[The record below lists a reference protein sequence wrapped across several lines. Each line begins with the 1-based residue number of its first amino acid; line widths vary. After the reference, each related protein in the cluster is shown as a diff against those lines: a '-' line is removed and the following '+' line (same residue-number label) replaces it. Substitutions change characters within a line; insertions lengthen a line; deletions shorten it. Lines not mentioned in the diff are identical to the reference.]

1 MNPGSGSP
9 REWGPY
15 EQLFV
20 RYDEDQKALWYHL
33 APRSRPCFNLD
44 LLAELKQF
52 HRKIEMVNHNAFH
65 SEDRSSDLDVESLPI
80 RYTVIAS
87 SVPGVFN
94 LGGDLHLFSKLIRN
108 GDREGLFHYAEACI
122 DVLYPNAVNFDMPL
136 TTITLVQGDALGG
149 GFEAAISSN
158 VVIAEKSAKF
168 GLPEVLFNLVPGMG
182 AYSFLVRRT
191 TPDLAEK
198 IIMSGELLTAQKMH
212 NLGLIDEVV
221 EDGQGEQAVVRFIR
235 KHRKRGNAHEAM
247 NRIKKCINPVTYE
260 ELIQITRI
268 WVDAALKLTSRD
280 LRMIERLVQAQ
291 NRRAGIR
298 KVEPKALEGFG

>member
-1 MNPGSGSP
+1 MNPGSGLP

-20 RYDEDQKALWYHL
+20 RYDEDLKALWYHL

-44 LLAELKQF
+44 LLSELREFQQ
-52 HRKIEMVNHNAFH
+52 KIKMVNHAH
-65 SEDRSSDLDVESLPI
+65 DAGVDAVPI
-80 RYTVIAS
+80 RYTIIAS

-94 LGGDLHLFSKLIRN
+94 LGGDLQLFSKLIRN
-108 GDREGLFHYAEACI
+108 GDRDGLFQYAKSCI
-122 DVLYPNAVNFDMPL
+122 DVLFPNSVNFHMPL
-136 TTITLVQGDALGG
+136 TTISLVQGDALGG

-168 GLPEVLFNLVPGMG
+168 GLPEVLFNLIPGMG
-182 AYSFLVRRT
+182 AYSFLVRRIGPET
-191 TPDLAEK
+191 AEK

-212 NLGLIDEVV
+212 NLGLVDEVV
-221 EDGQGEQAVVRFIR
+221 EDGQGEEAVARFIQR
-235 KHRKRGNAHEAM
+235 HRKRGNAHAAM
-247 NRIKKCINPVTYE
+247 SRIRKCINPVTYE
-260 ELIQITRI
+260 ELIEITKI

-291 NRRAGIR
+291 NRRSGIR
-298 KVEPKALEGFG
+298 KTAAKALEGLG

>member
-1 MNPGSGSP
+1 MNPGSGLP

-20 RYDEDQKALWYHL
+20 RYDEDLKALWYHL
-33 APRSRPCFNLD
+33 APKSRPCFNLD
-44 LLAELKQF
+44 LLSELRGFQQKV
-52 HRKIEMVNHNAFH
+52 IMINHAH
-65 SEDRSSDLDVESLPI
+65 DAGVDSVPI
-80 RYTVIAS
+80 QYTIIAS

-94 LGGDLHLFSKLIRN
+94 LGGDLQLFSKLIRD
-108 GDREGLFHYAEACI
+108 GDRDGLFHYAKSCI
-122 DVLYPNAVNFDMPL
+122 DVLFPNAVNFNMPL
-136 TTITLVQGDALGG
+136 TTISLVQGDALGG

-168 GLPEVLFNLVPGMG
+168 GLPEVLFNLIPGMG

-191 TPDLAEK
+191 GPDIAEK

-212 NLGLIDEVV
+212 NLGLVDEVV
-221 EDGQGEQAVVRFIR
+221 EDGQGEEAVVRFIKR
-235 KHRKRGNAHEAM
+235 HRKRGNAHTAM
-247 NRIKKCINPVTYE
+247 SQIRKCINPVTYD
-260 ELIQITRI
+260 ELIDITKI

-291 NRRAGIR
+291 NRRTGIR
-298 KVEPKALEGFG
+298 KIEPKALEGLG

>member
-1 MNPGSGSP
+1 MKPGSGSP
-9 REWGPY
+9 QDWGPY

-20 RYDEDQKALWYHL
+20 RYDDDQKALWYHL

-44 LLAELKQF
+44 MLSELKQF
-52 HRKIEMVNHNAFH
+52 QRKVKMVNQ
-65 SEDRSSDLDVESLPI
+65 SSTGSGVDSLPI
-80 RYTVIAS
+80 RYTVLAS

-94 LGGDLHLFSKLIRN
+94 LGGDLQLFSKLIRN
-108 GDREGLFHYAEACI
+108 GDREGLFGYAKACI
-122 DVLYPNAVNFDMPL
+122 DVLYPNSVNFEMPL

-158 VVIAEKSAKF
+158 VIIAEKSAKF

-191 TPDLAEK
+191 SPDLAEK
-198 IIMSGELLTAQKMH
+198 IIMSGELLTAQKMF

-221 EDGQGEQAVVRFIR
+221 EDGQGEQAVARFIK
-235 KHRKRGNAHEAM
+235 KHRKRSNAHAAM

-260 ELIQITRI
+260 ELIQITKI
-268 WVDAALKLTSRD
+268 WVDAALELTSRD

-291 NRRAGIR
+291 NRRAGLQKPAP
-298 KVEPKALEGFG
+298 KVLEGFG

>member
-1 MNPGSGSP
+1 MNPGSGLP

-20 RYDEDQKALWYHL
+20 RYDEDLKALWYHL

-44 LLAELKQF
+44 LLSELRGFQQKV
-52 HRKIEMVNHNAFH
+52 KMINHAH
-65 SEDRSSDLDVESLPI
+65 DAGVDSVPI
-80 RYTVIAS
+80 RYTIIAS

-94 LGGDLHLFSKLIRN
+94 LGGDLQLFSKLIRD
-108 GDREGLFHYAEACI
+108 GDRDGLFNYAKSCI
-122 DVLYPNAVNFDMPL
+122 DVLYPNAVNFEMPL
-136 TTITLVQGDALGG
+136 TTISLVQGDALGG

-182 AYSFLVRRT
+182 AYSFLIRRT
-191 TPDLAEK
+191 GPDLAEK

-212 NLGLIDEVV
+212 NLGLVDEVV
-221 EDGQGEQAVVRFIR
+221 EDGQGEEAVVRFIQR
-235 KHRKRGNAHEAM
+235 HRKRGNAHAAM
-247 NRIKKCINPVTYE
+247 SRIKKCVNPVTYE
-260 ELIQITRI
+260 ELIDITKI

-291 NRRAGIR
+291 NRRSGVR
-298 KVEPKALEGFG
+298 KTAPKALEGLG

>member
-1 MNPGSGSP
+1 MKPGGGSP

-20 RYDEDQKALWYHL
+20 RYDEDHKTLWYHL

-44 LLAELKQF
+44 LLVELKQF
-52 HRKIEMVNHNAFH
+52 HRKIEMVNH
-65 SEDRSSDLDVESLPI
+65 SSDYSSEHDADSLPI

-94 LGGDLHLFSKLIRN
+94 LGGDLHLFSKLIRD
-108 GDREGLFHYAEACI
+108 GDREGLFGYAKACI
-122 DVLYPNAVNFDMPL
+122 DVLYPNAVNFNMPL

-168 GLPEVLFNLVPGMG
+168 GLPEVLFNLIPGMG

-212 NLGLIDEVV
+212 SLGLVDEVV
-221 EDGQGEQAVVRFIR
+221 DDGQGEQAVLRFIQ

-247 NRIKKCINPVTYE
+247 SRIKKCINPVTYE

-291 NRRAGIR
+291 NRRAGIQ
-298 KVEPKALEGFG
+298 KAAPKALEGFG

>member
-1 MNPGSGSP
+1 MNPGSGP
-9 REWGPY
+9 PLEWGPY

-20 RYDEDQKALWYHL
+20 RYDKDQKALWYHL

-44 LLAELKQF
+44 LLNELRQL
-52 HRKIEMVNHNAFH
+52 HRKVETVNHA
-65 SEDRSSDLDVESLPI
+65 SDHATDPGVDSLPI
-80 RYTVIAS
+80 RYTVLAS

-94 LGGDLHLFSKLIRN
+94 LGGDLQLFSKLIRS
-108 GDREGLFHYAEACI
+108 GDREGLFAYAKACI
-122 DVLYPNAVNFDMPL
+122 DVLFPNAVNFEMPL

-191 TPDLAEK
+191 GPDLAEK

-212 NLGLIDEVV
+212 NLGLVDEVV
-221 EDGQGEQAVVRFIR
+221 EDGQGEQAVFRFIKR
-235 KHRKRGNAHEAM
+235 HQKRGNAHEAM
-247 NRIKKCINPVTYE
+247 SRIRKCINPVTYE

-291 NRRAGIR
+291 NRRAGAQKPAP
-298 KVEPKALEGFG
+298 KVLEGFG

>member
-1 MNPGSGSP
+1 MNTGNGLPT
-9 REWGPY
+9 EWGPY

-20 RYDEDQKALWYHL
+20 RFDNDQKALWYHL

-44 LLAELKQF
+44 LLKELRRF
-52 HRKIEMVNHNAFH
+52 HHQIERVNHATD
-65 SEDRSSDLDVESLPI
+65 SGVDSLPI
-80 RYTVIAS
+80 RYTILAS

-94 LGGDLHLFSKLIRN
+94 LGGDLQLFSRLIRDGN
-108 GDREGLFHYAEACI
+108 REGLVGYATACI
-122 DVLYPNAVNFDMPL
+122 DVLFPNAVNFEMPL

-158 VVIAEKSAKF
+158 IVIAEKSAKF
-168 GLPEVLFNLVPGMG
+168 GLPEVLFNLIPGMG

-191 TPDLAEK
+191 GPDLAEK

-212 NLGLIDEVV
+212 NLGLVDEVV
-221 EDGQGEQAVVRFIR
+221 EDGQGEQAVVRFIQR
-235 KHRKRGNAHEAM
+235 HQKRSNAHEAM
-247 NRIKKCINPVTYE
+247 SRIRKCINPVTYE
-260 ELIQITRI
+260 ELIQITKI

-291 NRRAGIR
+291 NRRTGIQ
-298 KVEPKALEGFG
+298 KPAPKALEGFG